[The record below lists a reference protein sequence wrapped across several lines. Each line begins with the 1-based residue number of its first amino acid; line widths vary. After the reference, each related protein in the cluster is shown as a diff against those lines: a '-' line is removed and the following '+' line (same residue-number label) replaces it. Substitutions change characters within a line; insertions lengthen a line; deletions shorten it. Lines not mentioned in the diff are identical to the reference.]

1 VTQSIPGKIT
11 IAPNVLTTIVE
22 QTALD
27 AGGVLALGP
36 HSPRI
41 RKVDGHRAVS
51 TGVEA
56 IVKDNTVVI
65 AVSVQ
70 AAPDINMLTLAQ
82 QLQRD
87 IAHNIEHILGMKV
100 ARVDVYID
108 DVAFSQGAP
117 DPS

>member
-1 VTQSIPGKIT
+1 M
-11 IAPNVLTTIVE
+11 LTTIVE

-27 AGGVLALGP
+27 TDGVLTLGA
-36 HSPRI
+36 HSPRL
-41 RKVDGHRAVS
+41 RKVDGRRAVS

-56 IVKDNTVVI
+56 IVQDNIVMI

-70 AAPDINMLTLAQ
+70 AAPDINMLTLAR

-100 ARVDVYID
+100 TRVDVYID
-108 DVAFSQGAP
+108 DVAFPQGVP